1 MAAVLAVNSISLL
14 ILLTTATIATAAT
27 TASPEQ
33 VEAANLDPET
43 AAALAKA
50 RKQWADEA
58 ATEAQELE
66 VAMQDPAKAELYR
79 KLKEAYPDL
88 PIHMK

>member
-1 MAAVLAVNSISLL
+1 MRTTTADGLPY
-14 ILLTTATIATAAT
+14 TTATATTAVTA

-43 AAALAKA
+43 AAALAQA

-66 VAMQDPAKAELYR
+66 HALQDPAKAELYR
-79 KLKEAYPDL
+79 KLKDAYPDL